1 MYSLY
6 IVEDEQLEIEAIRL
20 IIEQYTQNI
29 DIVGTAHSGKQALN
43 DIRRLRPDVVLMDI
57 NIPEMNGIEVLK
69 IIKKEEPTIKVII
82 ITAFN
87 EFDFAHQAIKARV
100 DDFLLKPIRPKQLV
114 ESINT
119 VIKSLNT
126 KTKNLFDEKMSDII
140 FAVVQ
145 RRYRDTRLRL
155 NDYLNA
161 LYDHY
166 QNDIASITSEV
177 QLLMNELNIV
187 SKDTCNYELKYH
199 HDQNNQHMV
208 MHFQTPYEL
217 KVEIMKVLDPMFDRM
232 IASRDD
238 CKNNIEDIVNY
249 IDRNCH
255 KDISLQLVGEY
266 ANMSSYYLSKI
277 FKKETNVNFVTY
289 LTERKVELAK
299 EMLANTDAPIINIA
313 MELSYQ
319 EPNYFSKVFNKHTV
333 MTPTEYRRSIKR
345 KKRNQTNA

>member
-1 MYSLY
+1 MYSLL
-6 IVEDEQLEIEAIRL
+6 IVEDEHLEIEAIRL
-20 IIEQYTQNI
+20 IVEQYSQNLEVI
-29 DIVGTAHSGKQALN
+29 GTAQSGKQALN
-43 DIRRLRPDVVLMDI
+43 DIRRLKPDIVLMDI
-57 NIPEMNGIEVLK
+57 NIPEMSGIEVLK
-69 IIKKEEPTIKVII
+69 IIKKEDPSVKVII

-114 ESINT
+114 ESINM

-126 KTKNLFDEKMSDII
+126 TTKNQFDEKMSDII

-155 NDYLNA
+155 DDYLNA
-161 LYDHY
+161 LYEHY
-166 QNDIASITSEV
+166 QNDLTSISNEV
-177 QLLMNELNIV
+177 QMLLDELNIV

-199 HDQNNQHMV
+199 RDKKNQHLV

-217 KVEIMKVLDPMFDRM
+217 KVEIMKILDPMFDHM
-232 IASRDD
+232 IAARDD
-238 CKNNIEDIVNY
+238 CKNNIEDILNF

-255 KDISLQLVGEY
+255 KDISLQQVGEY

-289 LTERKVELAK
+289 LTERKMELAK
-299 EMLANTDAPIINIA
+299 EMLAHTDVPVINIA
-313 MELSYQ
+313 MDLSYH
-319 EPNYFSKVFNKHTV
+319 EPNYFSKVFKKHSG

-345 KKRNQTNA
+345 KKAKKPTI